1 MRLSVY
7 RYVASILVLC
17 CPLLAP
23 AAAGAQPDE
32 PVGGFV
38 VDVRGSVAPYGR
50 NEVLAGSRG
59 LDPLA
64 TPATGLGFEA
74 GAHAYPLRWRVI
86 TFGVGASF
94 HTSRGNRGPDL
105 LGQPGPTLQTT
116 FTAISPQVSFNFG
129 GRDGWSYLSGGMGTS
144 RLTLRTAGDD
154 LAPPQRRAKHA
165 QLRRRRALVSD
176 RAVRVL
182 PRPPL
187 LRHQP
192 AGTRRPAPPLAP
204 HDPHGAQHRRLAA
217 LTTRHAPR
225 YADRL
230 LRRPHPLAGAVHHG
244 TTTASGPSRIP
255 TPPSARRHSDSRG
268 AWWTTA
274 SSPAARS

>member
-7 RYVASILVLC
+7 RYLASIVALC

-94 HTSRGNRGPDL
+94 HTSRGSRGPDL
-105 LGQPGPTLQTT
+105 LAQPGPTLQTT

-144 RLTLRTAGDD
+144 RLTLRTGGDD
-154 LAPPQRRAKHA
+154 LAPPQRRASTLNYGGGA
-165 QLRRRRALVSD
+165 RWFLTERFAFSLDLRFYAIS
-176 RAVRVL
+176 
-182 PRPPL
+182 
-187 LRHQP
+187 
-192 AGTRRPAPPLAP
+192 PLAP
-204 HDPHGAQHRRLAA
+204 DGLHPRSPRMTLMALNIGAS
-217 LTTRHAPR
+217 
-225 YADRL
+225 
-230 LRRPHPLAGAVHHG
+230 LR
-244 TTTASGPSRIP
+244 
-255 TPPSARRHSDSRG
+255 
-268 AWWTTA
+268 
-274 SSPAARS
+274 